1 MTLRNVLDARAV
13 ITYIITESEEPM
25 ASIHKRDRSPFWYCA
40 FIHSDGTRAFRS
52 TKKRNRAD
60 AMSVCVEWEHAAKM
74 GKEGRLSETAA
85 RQVIADIFM
94 KANSAALPSSTVKDF
109 LASWQAR
116 KALEVADSS
125 FVEYQRV
132 AALFLE
138 YLGKKAERPI
148 DAITASD
155 VSGWRASL
163 AKRVSGATVN
173 KSLKIMRAAWKQAI
187 REGLLNHD
195 VLGRIDF
202 VKSIKSRR
210 RAFTMDELGRILNA
224 CDSEWRGL
232 VMFGL
237 YTGQRLG
244 DLAGLTWDN
253 IDTTN
258 GELLIITGK
267 TDRSMSI
274 PLAVPLANHIATMPA
289 GDTTGAPLFPG
300 IYATLKASGTGTLS
314 RQFYEIL
321 ATAGL
326 VKAKTHKIE
335 KGTGKGK
342 GRDARRTSGG
352 LSFHC
357 LRHTATSLLKNA
369 GVSDVVARE
378 IIGHDSEAISRV
390 YTHIEKDTL
399 RKAMRSMPDIT
410 EAMKK

>member
-1 MTLRNVLDARAV
+1 
-13 ITYIITESEEPM
+13 
-25 ASIHKRDRSPFWYCA
+25 
-40 FIHSDGTRAFRS
+40 
-52 TKKRNRAD
+52 
-60 AMSVCVEWEHAAKM
+60 MSVCVEWEHAAKM

-85 RQVIADIFM
+85 RQVIADIFAR
-94 KANSAALPSSTVKDF
+94 ANSSALPSSNVKEF

-116 KALEVADSS
+116 KGLEVADSS

-138 YLGKKAERPI
+138 YLGKKAGKPI
-148 DAITASD
+148 DAITAND
-155 VSGWRASL
+155 VSGWRAEL

-173 KSLKIMRAAWKQAI
+173 KSLKIMRAAWKQAM
-187 REGLLNHD
+187 REGLLRED
-195 VLGRIDF
+195 VFGRIDF
-202 VKSIKSRR
+202 VKSIRARR

-224 CDSEWRGL
+224 CDAEWRGL

-274 PLAVPLANHIATMPA
+274 PLAVPLANHISTMPA
-289 GDTTGAPLFPG
+289 GDKPGAPLFTG
-300 IYATLKASGTGTLS
+300 IHATLKASGTGTLS

-326 VKAKTHKIE
+326 VKAKTHKIV
-335 KGTGKGK
+335 KGTGK

-399 RKAMRSMPDIT
+399 RKAMRSMPDVT
-410 EAMKK
+410 AMVKV